1 MIKVF
6 LIEDEI
12 VIREALE
19 RMIPWAEYGFELVGK
34 AKDGEIALPMIRK
47 CKPDVL
53 ITDIKMPFMDG
64 LTLSG
69 IVKKE
74 FPDIRIVIVSGYD
87 DFEYAR
93 KAIALG
99 VEEYL
104 LKPIAKAEFIE
115 VLDKIH
121 KDFEKKD
128 RQQDYYAKFE
138 REMKEYE
145 KNSRR
150 DFFEMLVTEHTDLQK
165 IYEKAEHV
173 SVDILA
179 ESYNLVFFSL
189 SARQNTDSINQEY
202 SQNAADMQKI
212 IEDALQGEK
221 NYFLFRNQMFSYAI
235 LITGELDT
243 IEQKTKDC
251 VKLLQDTL
259 EKDENGLDWI
269 VCSSDYVER
278 LSQLPECYR
287 KGMQIFSYRYFGYS
301 HVLSSDI
308 VHKNEVDTPNNEIQD
323 IVGIDSNV
331 VNPEIFQNFLCN
343 ALEDETESFV
353 TNYLQLVGESALK
366 SKMFRQYILLNIH
379 FCIVSFIQKIG
390 YEKDVI
396 GNSLLEASSL
406 NHAIEIDAIA
416 KSISEALKKAIQL
429 REEKSKGKYQNVLH
443 TAIQYMEDNFADE
456 SLTLNTVACVA
467 NVSANHFSAL
477 FSQKMEQTF
486 IEYLTG
492 LRMRKA
498 KELLRCTDKRSGE
511 IAIEVGYKDSH
522 YFSFLF
528 KKTQGCTPSE
538 YRNQG
543 AKN

>member
-47 CKPDVL
+47 SKPDVL

-104 LKPIAKAEFIE
+104 LKPIARTEFIK

-121 KDFEKKD
+121 KDFEAKD
-128 RQQDYYAKFE
+128 KQQDYYAKFE
-138 REMKEYE
+138 QEMKEYE

-165 IYEKAEHV
+165 IYEKAEQV
-173 SVDILA
+173 AVDILA

-189 SARQNTDSINQEY
+189 SASQDVDSVDQEY
-202 SQNAADMQKI
+202 SQKAADMQKTV
-212 IEDALQGEK
+212 EEALQGK
-221 NYFLFRNQMFSYAI
+221 KDYFLFRNQMYSYAI
-235 LITGELDT
+235 LITGEAQS
-243 IEQKTKDC
+243 IGQKTKEC
-251 VKLLQDTL
+251 VGLLQEIL
-259 EKDENGLDWI
+259 EKDEKGLDWI
-269 VCSSDYVER
+269 VCSSDPVER
-278 LSQLPECYR
+278 LSQLPECYK

-301 HVLSSDI
+301 HVLSSD
-308 VHKNEVDTPNNEIQD
+308 VVPKKEAETSSNEIQD

-343 ALEDETESFV
+343 ALEDETNSFV
-353 TNYLQLVGESALK
+353 ANYLQLVGESAMK

-379 FCIVSFIQKIG
+379 FCMVSFLQKLG

-396 GNSLLEASSL
+396 DNSLLEASSL
-406 NHAIEIDAIA
+406 NQVVGFDGIA
-416 KSISEALKKAIQL
+416 QSISSVLKKAIQL

-443 TAIQYMEDNFADE
+443 TAIQYMEENFADE

-486 IEYLTG
+486 IEYLTA

-543 AKN
+543 GKN